1 MKTEIVLS
9 NLYGIGYIKN
19 QINTTLTIKFN
30 CGLEKN
36 IQADNAAIHYFP
48 RAFVDTILN
57 RNVKTNPINYS
68 IKMHNSLPNI
78 LCFKYSNKT
87 YNYNMETFSFINAIS
102 SDLETILLDSLSNDM
117 KKATYISKFQLIDLD
132 LSMQL
137 NTLAEYCERFLSIR
151 KLNTIIDIFARIDDP
166 DFYYTL
172 VTKTSNVYIITL
184 IFALTA
190 INARDTYNSFIMF
203 QPFTKTKNEYLMN
216 FNRNIIN
223 KYYDINTFGA
233 YYYFY
238 YQNKDF
244 ATCLCLLFD
253 EYNYFT
259 ITLNVEILK
268 DLFTKITD
276 FNVIINFLRNDDYHL
291 TKDFFAYLV
300 DKFPY
305 EDNKDNYL
313 KLDLK
318 GVSYRLFYQ
327 FFPFSFTSKYLDH
340 RPETIKFVLK
350 TYNEFY
356 NDSPK
361 ELLGYLY
368 DALHKTYINYY
379 NLSNINNLVFISCLK
394 AYRFNYQYI
403 FEEYNYDTF
412 DFNEFLVLTEPLDEF
427 MDVKYEEISYS
438 FDEQYS
444 YLIAGIKLY
453 VGNTMIAKLGI
464 SKIDNLL
471 VIYNCVPTFLADEE
485 LITYIYNRAKKEIV
499 NIDELIINADNKI
512 IETKQKQ
519 IIDKLNL
526 AIESFNKET
535 IANINLSLNADNL
548 VVFNVSVLSNDINYS
563 LGLSIGRKNS
573 KMYIVKNLFELMY
586 NFKNKVVH
594 EYGKKLSFQHLL
606 SNLDK
611 PYDKLISY
619 LSHIVTYPSRQV
631 SLTADDLAQILEI
644 LLNNYICYNNISYF
658 ISSLEFVPE
667 IYLDEH
673 YSLKITNCGSDAEF
687 LILNDKIVLLN
698 KKLKTIQFVKNDNN
712 FTLYKFVIEN
722 HDLDF
727 SLVKD
732 KFIYNVYARYSK
744 LIKIDEQLKANIV
757 IPEINIK
764 AYFDYEN
771 EHIVVN
777 TIYELD
783 GNTSLAD
790 IRKYDYS
797 HIIDNYENYIAKL
810 GFKNNVISD
819 SNLIVNFLMLDFTY
833 LKSIADVYLS
843 DSLQNK
849 TVSYAKLPSIRM
861 NYNSGILDC
870 FLEDSL
876 YSDEELLNIIKAMRS
891 HKKYVLLKN
900 NHILAFKDED
910 LHFSEVVDNL
920 GLVLNDKFE
929 HRQVPLYEC
938 FKNLGLYNNINIDD
952 FVNNMLNDITNFKY
966 LNIDLPKLNGELRS
980 YQIEGYKWLQVL
992 NKYHLGGI
1000 LADDMGLGKTLEVI
1014 SILVSLAMEAPIL
1027 IVCPKSL
1034 IFNWLNEITKFTS
1047 TLVAYPIYG
1056 SQKERLET
1064 IKRIELAKKI
1074 VYVTSYESLLRDID
1088 YYNEMKFAYVI
1099 LDEAQAIKNMQALK
1113 AKAVKE
1119 IKAFNRL
1126 ALTGTPI
1133 ENQLLDLWSIF
1144 DFLMPNFLPP
1154 LSQFKTLYN
1163 DDTKIKELALKVTPF
1178 ILRRTKKEVLKDLP
1192 PKYETVLSV
1201 ELSSNERKYY
1211 DAFVMQAK
1219 NVLAN
1224 GGKSFDVLPYL
1235 VRLRQICISPYLLD
1249 NNFKNNSSKIKELTT
1264 ITTKYIADGHKILIF
1279 SAFVE
1284 ALNLIQVEL
1293 SKNNINYYVIT
1304 GKTSAKERIKLVN
1317 DFNGNRKIKVFL
1329 ISLKAGG
1336 VGLNLTGADTVIHVD
1351 PWWNVAA
1358 ENQASDR
1365 AHRIGQI
1372 NNVEVIKLICENT
1385 IEQRIIELQNIKKDL
1400 IDKVINNDD
1409 SAIINL
1415 SKEDLN
1421 FILS

>member
-9 NLYGIGYIKN
+9 NIYGIGYIKQ
-19 QINTTLTIKFN
+19 QINFVLTVKFN
-30 CGLEKN
+30 CGFEKN
-36 IQADNAAIHYFP
+36 IQADSAAIHYFP
-48 RAFVDTILN
+48 AAFIDFILS
-57 RNVKTNPINYS
+57 RKVKIDSLNYS
-68 IKMHNSLPNI
+68 IKMNNSLPNI
-78 LCFKYSNKT
+78 LCFKYNNKS
-87 YNYNMETFSFINAIS
+87 YNYNMETFSFINPIS
-102 SDLETILLDSLSNDM
+102 SDLEKFLLDSLSIDM
-117 KKATYISKFQLIDLD
+117 KKATNISNFKLINIDLD
-132 LSMQL
+132 IQL
-137 NTLAEYCERFLSIR
+137 RTLEDYCEHFLSLR
-151 KLNTIIDIFARIDDP
+151 KLNTIIETFAKIDDP
-166 DFYYTL
+166 DFYYSL
-172 VTKTSNVYIITL
+172 VTKANNAYLITL

-190 INARDTYNSFIMF
+190 TNARETYNSFVF
-203 QPFTKTKNEYLMN
+203 LQPFTKAKNTYLTN
-216 FNRNIIN
+216 FDENIKNNSYIM
-223 KYYDINTFGA
+223 NTFGA

-244 ATCLCLLFD
+244 ETCLFLLFD
-253 EYNYFT
+253 EDNHFT
-259 ITLNVEILK
+259 IDLNIDLLK

-276 FNVIINFLRNDDYHL
+276 FKVIIDFIRNNDFYL
-291 TKDFFAYLV
+291 TRHFFENLV
-300 DKFPY
+300 NKFPY
-305 EDNKDNYL
+305 EDNKENYQ
-313 KLDLK
+313 KLDLTNINYK
-318 GVSYRLFYQ
+318 SYYQ
-327 FFPFSFTSKYLDH
+327 FFPFSFTCKYLDYS
-340 RPETIKFVLK
+340 PETIRFVLK
-350 TYNEFY
+350 NYNQFYNEC
-356 NDSPK
+356 PK

-368 DALHKTYINYY
+368 DALHKSYINYY
-379 NLSNINNLVFISCLK
+379 DLSNINNNVFIACLR
-394 AYRFNYQYI
+394 AYRYNYQYMW
-403 FEEYNYDTF
+403 EKYDYDTF
-412 DFNEFLVLTEPLDEF
+412 DFNEFEVPSKSLDEF
-427 MDVKYEEISYS
+427 MDIKYEEFSYAE
-438 FDEQYS
+438 DEKYS

-453 VGNTMIAKLGI
+453 IGNTVIANLGI
-464 SKIDNLL
+464 NKIDNSL
-471 VIYNCVPTFLADEE
+471 IIFNCISNYLDDEE
-485 LITYIYNRAKKEIV
+485 IITYIYKRAKKEIV
-499 NIDELIINADNKI
+499 NLDELITRADQRI
-512 IETKQKQ
+512 AEIRQKQ
-519 IIDKLNL
+519 LIDKLNR
-526 AIESFNKET
+526 AIETLNKET
-535 IANINLSLNADNL
+535 IDNINISLNEDNL
-548 VVFNVSVLSNDINYS
+548 VGFNVSIISNAIGYTLN
-563 LGLSIGRKNS
+563 LSIGHKNS
-573 KMYIVKNLFELMY
+573 KMYVVRNLYELIT
-586 NFKNKVVH
+586 NFKNKSVY
-594 EYGKKLSFQHLL
+594 EYGKKLSFHHLL
-606 SNLDK
+606 SNLAK
-611 PYDKLISY
+611 PYDKLITY
-619 LSHIVTYPSRQV
+619 INHLVTYPTRQI
-631 SLTADDLAQILEI
+631 LLNDADLAYILEI
-644 LLNNYICYNNISYF
+644 LMNNYICYNNVSYF
-658 ISSLEFVPE
+658 ISSSEFVPE

-673 YSLKITNCGSDAEF
+673 YHLKITNCGLNTEF
-687 LILNDKIVLLN
+687 LILNDLIVFLN
-698 KKLKTIQFVKNDNN
+698 NELKTIQFVKNDGN
-712 FTLYKFVIEN
+712 FALYKFVIEN

-732 KFIYNVYARYSK
+732 NLIYNVYARYSK
-744 LIKIDEQLKANIV
+744 LIQIDDKLKSAIS

-771 EHIVVN
+771 DQIILN

-783 GNTSLAD
+783 GYTNIND
-790 IRKYDYS
+790 IRKHDYS
-797 HIIDNYENYIAKL
+797 HIIDNFENYIAKL
-810 GFKNNVISD
+810 GFKNKVISD
-819 SNLIVNFLMLDFTY
+819 SNLIINFLMLDFTY

-876 YSDEELLNIIKAMRS
+876 YTDEELLNIIKAMRS
-891 HKKYVLLKN
+891 HRKYVLLKN

-910 LHFSEVVDNL
+910 LHFGEVIDNL
-920 GLVLNDKFE
+920 GLIENDRFE
-929 HRQVPLYEC
+929 HRQVPLYESL
-938 FKNLGLYNNINIDD
+938 KNLGLYNNINIDD

-1014 SILVSLAMEAPIL
+1014 SLLVDLDIEAPIL
-1027 IVCPKSL
+1027 IICPKSL
-1034 IFNWLNEITKFTS
+1034 IFNWLNEINKFTS

-1056 SQKERLET
+1056 AQKERLEA
-1064 IKRIELAKKI
+1064 IKKIELDKKI
-1074 VYVTSYESLLRDID
+1074 VYVTSYESLLRDIN
-1088 YYNEMKFAYVI
+1088 YYEAIKFAYVI

-1119 IKAFNRL
+1119 IKSINRL

-1154 LSQFKTLYN
+1154 LSQFKSLYS
-1163 DDTKIKELALKVTPF
+1163 DDVKIKELALKVTPF

-1192 PKYETVLSV
+1192 PKYETILTV
-1201 ELSSNERKYY
+1201 ELSSSERKYY

-1219 NVLAN
+1219 NILAN
-1224 GGKSFDVLPYL
+1224 GAKSFDVLPYL
-1235 VRLRQICISPYLLD
+1235 MRLRQICISPYLLD
-1249 NNFKNNSSKIKELTT
+1249 SNFKTNSSKIKELVN
-1264 ITTKYIADGHKILIF
+1264 ITTKYVSDGHKILIF

-1284 ALNLIQVEL
+1284 ALNLIEDEL

-1317 DFNGNRKIKVFL
+1317 DFNANRKIKVFL

-1385 IEQRIIELQNIKKDL
+1385 IEQRIIELQNLKKDL

-1409 SAIINL
+1409 NKIINL